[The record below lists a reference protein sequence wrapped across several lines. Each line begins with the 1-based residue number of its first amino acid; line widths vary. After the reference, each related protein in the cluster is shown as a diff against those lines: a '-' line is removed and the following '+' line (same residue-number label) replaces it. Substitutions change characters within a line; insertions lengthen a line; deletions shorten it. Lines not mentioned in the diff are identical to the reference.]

1 MSGGFGPFVA
11 LGFFSSETG
20 ASSTRKRRRGAA
32 LDAVLGASLGEGPAA
47 VFPPVFF
54 SDGPSDPTGDKG
66 ADAGVGAAFAVF
78 FAFPA
83 FLAGFAFETVSEAEA
98 FGVAALASPDGRCCG
113 AAGTYTGDCV
123 LSFFI
128 SSQRAG

>member
-1 MSGGFGPFVA
+1 M
-11 LGFFSSETG
+11 
-20 ASSTRKRRRGAA
+20 
-32 LDAVLGASLGEGPAA
+32 EGPAA
-47 VFPPVFF
+47 VFPSVFRF
-54 SDGPSDPTGDKG
+54 VEPSVPAGDDG

-78 FAFPA
+78 FAFLA
-83 FLAGFAFETVSEAEA
+83 FLTGFAFETASDAEA
-98 FGVAALASPDGRCCG
+98 FRGAAPASPDGRCCG